1 MTVLAKKEVRLLAP
15 GWLAVLLL
23 EVAIPWLGNG
33 EEWTLFFGPLTLFFG
48 MVILGVDSFGGEFTR
63 NTFLSLMA
71 QPVERRT
78 IWRTKMTV
86 LAGASGLVFVAYVVS
101 YALWLHRAVSSEHAV
116 NWAMARTWS
125 DWGVWLAGSLIAMLI
140 S

>member
-33 EEWTLFFGPLTLFFG
+33 EEWALFFGPLTLFFG
-48 MVILGVDSFGGEFTR
+48 MVIIGVDSFGGEFTR

-71 QPVERRT
+71 QPVERRE
-78 IWRTKMTV
+78 IWRTKMSV
-86 LAGASGLVFVAYVVS
+86 LAAASGII
-101 YALWLHRAVSSEHAV
+101 LWR
-116 NWAMARTWS
+116 MWS
-125 DWGVWLAGSLIAMLI
+125 VMPSGCTGRFHQNMRCPGR
-140 S
+140 

>member
-1 MTVLAKKEVRLLAP
+1 MTMLAKKEVRLLAP

-33 EEWTLFFGPLTLFFG
+33 EERALFFGPLTLFFG
-48 MVILGVDSFGGEFTR
+48 MVIIGVDSFGGEFTR

-86 LAGASGLVFVAYVVS
+86 LAAAAGIIFVAYV
-101 YALWLHRAVSSEHAV
+101 
-116 NWAMARTWS
+116 
-125 DWGVWLAGSLIAMLI
+125 I